1 MAVSATLC
9 LAWLGFAFAAGKV
22 RWALCL
28 MTADMRYPIARRDY
42 VAPEERQ

>member
-22 RWALCL
+22 RWDTLL
-28 MTADMRYPIARRDY
+28 DDGRYEISDS
-42 VAPEERQ
+42 